1 MGTRGGGG
9 LFVVGDVFPPSPASP
24 PAVPQEV
31 TTILEASQDE
41 GLHLTGCPVG
51 SRLNEVPLSRRGD
64 QGGSQRTGWGP
75 GEWVAVKSSG
85 KGVLGRGNST
95 GKAWSEGDSEDGNG

>member
-31 TTILEASQDE
+31 TTTLEAPQDE
-41 GLHLTGCPVG
+41 GA
-51 SRLNEVPLSRRGD
+51 SLSRVVCAMWAA
-64 QGGSQRTGWGP
+64 GSTRRPCP
-75 GEWVAVKSSG
+75 GVGTREAPR
-85 KGVLGRGNST
+85 GRG
-95 GKAWSEGDSEDGNG
+95 GGGNG